1 MKPIEFYE
9 GVLKPRLERLRN
21 GVTRVRYRLSD
32 VGVPPLR
39 IIELV
44 AGRPDVEWYISSGAG
59 DAECVCQTLE
69 ESQIALVDQHRI
81 LDFGC
86 GCGRVLY
93 HLQSLARRS
102 EIFGCDYNP
111 MLVTWARKCIPLA
124 KIELNALGPPLPFSS
139 DMFDLIYAFSTFT
152 HWTVELQKEWIS
164 ELTRILKPNG
174 LLVFTTHGDRYR
186 SVLSPQDGEKFDL
199 GRPVVLEPSLSGTN
213 SCAAF
218 HPFVFVKEELLKN
231 LTLLSFRP
239 QAALGNPYQDVYLAR
254 KPDNFRG

>member
-1 MKPIEFYE
+1 
-9 GVLKPRLERLRN
+9 
-21 GVTRVRYRLSD
+21 
-32 VGVPPLR
+32 
-39 IIELV
+39 
-44 AGRPDVEWYISSGAG
+44 
-59 DAECVCQTLE
+59 
-69 ESQIALVDQHRI
+69 
-81 LDFGC
+81 
-86 GCGRVLY
+86 
-93 HLQSLARRS
+93 
-102 EIFGCDYNP
+102 
-111 MLVTWARKCIPLA
+111 MLVTWAHKCIPLA